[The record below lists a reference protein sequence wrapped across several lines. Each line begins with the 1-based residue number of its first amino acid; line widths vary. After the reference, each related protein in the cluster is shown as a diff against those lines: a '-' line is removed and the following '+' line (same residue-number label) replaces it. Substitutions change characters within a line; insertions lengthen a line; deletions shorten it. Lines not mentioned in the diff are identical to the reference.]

1 MPSRITV
8 SYASAADFL
17 ITELHRCYY
26 ALVYAGSMPRRDAL
40 DFWTMTSRRH
50 TSAYVTLAAAYAVV
64 LQAILL
70 SICGALAEGQPFGV
84 SSLCA
89 PSQAGERQPAPAG
102 RGDDC
107 LSACLACC
115 CGMAPP
121 PEPGVTKIDL
131 RAPAQRITPPAL
143 SDGATPLG
151 AERAHRSRGPPL
163 A

>member
-1 MPSRITV
+1 
-8 SYASAADFL
+8 
-17 ITELHRCYY
+17 
-26 ALVYAGSMPRRDAL
+26 
-40 DFWTMTSRRH
+40 MTSRRH

-89 PSQAGERQPAPAG
+89 PSQAGDRQPAPASH
-102 RGDDC
+102 GDDC

-121 PEPGVTKIDL
+121 PEPGAARINL
-131 RAPAQRITPPAL
+131 QGPAQRITPPAL
-143 SDGATPLG
+143 SDAATPLG